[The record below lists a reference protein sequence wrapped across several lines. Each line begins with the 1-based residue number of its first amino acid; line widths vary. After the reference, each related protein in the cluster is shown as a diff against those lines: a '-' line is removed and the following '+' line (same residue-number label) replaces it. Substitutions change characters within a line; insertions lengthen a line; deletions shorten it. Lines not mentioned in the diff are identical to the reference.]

1 MCGES
6 WKQTKSR
13 IEHQYGDNGSDYIT
27 ESNKEVSVLF
37 LYNGCSIFIDI
48 HRHSGIM
55 VVLFDWKFIL

>member
-13 IEHQYGDNGSDYIT
+13 KEHLYGDWYSDYIT
-27 ESNKEVSVLF
+27 ESNKEASMLF

-55 VVLFDWKFIL
+55 VF